1 MTLDAVVVDAS
12 AVVDLVV
19 PTERADAVARTIEGR
34 ALHAPAHLDAELLSA
49 FGRLHRAGA
58 LSEDD
63 VVELIDVVRR
73 MPVVRHAVPDLLD
86 PAWEHRH
93 DTRLTDALYLA
104 LAQRLETSLVTTDA
118 RLARAGSAA
127 NVVVPL
133 EG

>member
-1 MTLDAVVVDAS
+1 MVVDAS
-12 AVVDLVV
+12 AMVDLVV

-63 VVELIDVVRR
+63 VAEIIDIVRR
-73 MPVVRHAVPDLLD
+73 MPVVRHPVPELLEA
-86 PAWEHRH
+86 AWKHRH

-104 LAQRLETSLVTTDA
+104 LAKQLDLALVTTDA
-118 RLARAGSAA
+118 RLARSSSAS